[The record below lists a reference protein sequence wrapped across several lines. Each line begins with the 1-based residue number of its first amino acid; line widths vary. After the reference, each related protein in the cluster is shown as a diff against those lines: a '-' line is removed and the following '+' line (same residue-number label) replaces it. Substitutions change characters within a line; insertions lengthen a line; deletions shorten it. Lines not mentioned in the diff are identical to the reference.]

1 MAKVAKVST
10 NITIDAETK
19 AKAQVMLA
27 DFGMDLSTAVN
38 IFLKQMIY
46 EGAIPFAI
54 SREVPNKVTLDAM
67 KEAHEMFVSPDSY
80 KKYNSVDSM
89 MEDILGEV

>member
-1 MAKVAKVST
+1 MAKVST
-10 NITIDAETK
+10 NISIDAETK
-19 AKAQVMLA
+19 AKAQAMLA

-54 SREVPNKVTLDAM
+54 SREVPNRVTLDAM
-67 KEAHEMFVSPDSY
+67 KEAHEMFVSPESY

-89 MEDILGEV
+89 MEDILGEI

>member
-1 MAKVAKVST
+1 MAKVST

-54 SREVPNKVTLDAM
+54 SREVPNKVTLAAM
-67 KEAHEMFVSPDSY
+67 QEAHEMHASPDSY
-80 KKYNSVDSM
+80 KKYSSVDSM
-89 MEDILGEV
+89 MEDILGADS

>member
-1 MAKVAKVST
+1 MAKVST
-10 NITIDAETK
+10 NISIDAETK
-19 AKAQVMLA
+19 VKAQAMLA

-67 KEAHEMFVSPDSY
+67 KEAQEMFVYTDRY
-80 KKYNSVDSM
+80 KRYINVDSM
-89 MEDILGEV
+89 MEEFLCEV